1 MGKKKQI
8 IEGRKIHALT
18 GVINLLM
25 EEVEQIFYTSEVG
38 KLNEEKTDL
47 LREILWRNL
56 EHAFYEGSSESHGLE
71 LKIEFLEKLLQ
82 DKRNKI
88 EAKDEDDKNELE

>member
-1 MGKKKQI
+1 
-8 IEGRKIHALT
+8 
-18 GVINLLM
+18 M

-38 KLNEEKTDL
+38 KLNEDKADL

-88 EAKDEDDKNELE
+88 EAKGEDDKNELE

>member
-1 MGKKKQI
+1 MGKKKRI

-18 GVINLLM
+18 EVINLLM

-38 KLNEEKTDL
+38 KLNEDKADL

-88 EAKDEDDKNELE
+88 EAKDEDSKNELE

>member
-1 MGKKKQI
+1 
-8 IEGRKIHALT
+8 
-18 GVINLLM
+18 
-25 EEVEQIFYTSEVG
+25 
-38 KLNEEKTDL
+38 LNEDKADL

-88 EAKDEDDKNELE
+88 EAKDEDSKNELE

>member
-1 MGKKKQI
+1 VGKKKQI
-8 IEGRKIHALT
+8 IEGRKIRALT
-18 GVINLLM
+18 EVINLLM

-38 KLNEEKTDL
+38 KLNQDKADL

-56 EHAFYEGSSESHGLE
+56 ERAFYEGSSESHGLE

>member
-1 MGKKKQI
+1 
-8 IEGRKIHALT
+8 
-18 GVINLLM
+18 M

-38 KLNEEKTDL
+38 KLNEDKADL

-88 EAKDEDDKNELE
+88 EAKDEDSKNELE